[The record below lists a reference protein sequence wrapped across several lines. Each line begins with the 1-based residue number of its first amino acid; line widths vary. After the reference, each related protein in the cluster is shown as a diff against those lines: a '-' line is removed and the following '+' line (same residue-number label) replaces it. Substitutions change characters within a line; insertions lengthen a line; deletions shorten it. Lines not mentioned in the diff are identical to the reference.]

1 MIDGF
6 KERKE
11 EVLRLYTEYLPFKE
25 KYDDNI
31 DRAKLDNKKR
41 NIEDGKF
48 ILIVAGEAKS
58 GKSTFINAFLGIE
71 ILPMDP
77 RQCTSA
83 LIEINYG
90 GEIALEAVYADG
102 RKKSIS
108 GEEAVRAFLAKHAA
122 LSDNYRKI
130 PVTSI
135 NNEILVKS
143 KGRVKESEIRDL
155 IAGVKDDNLYSLP
168 QNEYDRLIRDY
179 INEWQNKWQDIVTR
193 ISIAHPSLKDMRE
206 ITIIDS
212 PGVNAAGRVG
222 DITNQYIEKADAV
235 IFVKPLTGQA
245 AESSSFRNF
254 LSSNALGRSKGALI
268 LVLTRKADLGEEN
281 VFTLLEQAA
290 DMYRR
295 SIAEEKITAVDSLLQ
310 LIFHKCQGKSGEEI
324 NNILD
329 QKAYDCPLAQLCWLK
344 AEKVRSEY
352 LNLLQKK
359 SNFPEVGAILEKF
372 ATKAHYVQFCD
383 FLTMIGE
390 GYETIQEKLKE
401 NLGLLQNSA
410 EDPVKL
416 KKEIDIKQEEIE
428 DVKLKMHEGIERVLR
443 EYTNHE
449 SGLVKLEAEKAFE
462 DFKSGLSE
470 ATGFDE
476 IEKKTLDGQDAF
488 FDFQEKLRDQ
498 LIADCNEQLIEITD
512 KTSLPV
518 ATIIP
523 RLSKDDFESIKNEL
537 ESEANEIKFEEEGC
551 WIFKT
556 TKEISV
562 YSKEKH
568 AEFTKKKIQDALE
581 NTKNL
586 MVTSLHN
593 EVKAITKNYQEKL
606 KENIEKKSGEYADL
620 LHRMTRAE
628 KIRGEMKIIETDLSV
643 IRPNAEKIQ
652 TIKGG
657 IENVIG

>member
-31 DRAKLDNKKR
+31 DRDKLDNKKK
-41 NIEDGKF
+41 NIENGKF

-90 GEIALEAVYADG
+90 EEIALEAIYADG
-102 RKKSIS
+102 RKESIS

-143 KGRVKESEIRDL
+143 KGHVRESEIQDL

-168 QNEYDRLIRDY
+168 QTEYDSLIRDY

-193 ISIAHPSLKDMRE
+193 ISITCPFSKDMRE

-295 SIAEEKITAVDSLLQ
+295 SIAKGKITAVDSLLQ

-324 NNILD
+324 NNILN
-329 QKAYDCPLAQLCWLK
+329 QKAYDCPPAKLCWFE
-344 AEKVRSEY
+344 ADKVRSEY

-359 SNFPEVGAILEKF
+359 SNFLKVGAILGEF
-372 ATKAHYVQFCD
+372 ATKAHYVQLCD

-401 NLGLLQNSA
+401 RHGLLQKSA

-416 KKEIDIKQEEIE
+416 KKEIDKKLEEINE
-428 DVKLKMHEGIERVLR
+428 VKEKMYEGIERVID

-449 SGLVKLEAEKAFE
+449 SGLIKLEAEKAFE
-462 DFKSGLSE
+462 NFELGLSGAKE
-470 ATGFDE
+470 FDE
-476 IEKKTLDGQDAF
+476 IEKKTLDGQNAF
-488 FDFQEKLRDQ
+488 FDFQGKLRDQ
-498 LIADCNEQLIEITD
+498 LIAGCNKQLIEITD

-523 RLSKDDFESIKNEL
+523 RLSKNDFESIKNEL
-537 ESEANEIKFEEEGC
+537 ESDANETKFEEEGC

-556 TKEISV
+556 TKEYSV

-568 AEFTKKKIQDALE
+568 ADSTKKKILDALE
-581 NTKNL
+581 NTKKL
-586 MVTSLHN
+586 MVSSLHDL
-593 EVKAITKNYQEKL
+593 AHIISTKYKEKL
-606 KENIEKKSGEYADL
+606 QENMDKKNEEYTDLQQRMTQAEDMREEKKNIEA
-620 LHRMTRAE
+620 A
-628 KIRGEMKIIETDLSV
+628 LSA
-643 IRPNAEKIQ
+643 IGPNAEKIQ
-652 TIKGG
+652 SIKGA
-657 IENVIG
+657 IESVID